1 MICLEVVSIE
11 MVCLEVVSIKVVCLE
26 VYTEVGDS
34 EVVVIV
40 TTMDIDQDRG
50 GYLLTENIVDSDI
63 RC

>member
-1 MICLEVVSIE
+1 

>member
-1 MICLEVVSIE
+1 

-26 VYTEVGDS
+26 VYTEVGDG

-50 GYLLTENIVDSDI
+50 SYLLTENIVDSDI